1 MTIPLPK
8 RPVSDSLATDD
19 DPRVGALSRLLDVA
33 LQLATEHDLTRILQI
48 VTNGVCDAVDC
59 ERASLFLIDDAK
71 QQLYTRVVTELEI
84 SEIRHGIEHGVT
96 GWVARHRQ
104 IAHVKEPHDDE
115 RWDSSVDRRTGFVTL
130 NILAAPVISNMDE
143 RLVGVLQLLNKA
155 DAGFSDFD
163 EQLIR
168 AFAAHAA
175 TALERRRLQ
184 EEAKH
189 AHQLEAAMEMGRR
202 IQRGFLPETLP
213 SIPGYE
219 VAVWWQPAEFVSGD
233 YYDWLTLADG
243 RNGFALGDV
252 SGHGLGPSLIMASI
266 RAMLH
271 VLTKTDS
278 APDRIVELLAE
289 SIAPDLKQGQFIS
302 FLLVSLDP
310 QTHEVRFANAGHAP
324 ALHLGHHTTNSAAT
338 SDPDASERP
347 GHFHNTVSF
356 RRLDAT
362 RLPLGFPRLLSGET
376 DPRLSLAP
384 GDMLVLGT
392 DGCVEVTDAGGT
404 MFGNDRLQQVVL
416 AHRDR
421 SAAEIVAA
429 VRDTVQQ
436 FHGRP
441 LPPDDSTLLI
451 IKRQCAP

>member
-1 MTIPLPK
+1 MTIK
-8 RPVSDSLATDD
+8 FQERIASHSLTTAA

-59 ERASLFLIDDAK
+59 ERASLFLIDDSK
-71 QQLYTRVVTELEI
+71 QELYTRVVTELEI
-84 SEIRHGIEHGVT
+84 SEIRHDIEQGIT
-96 GWVARHRQ
+96 GWVARHQQ
-104 IAHVKEPHDDE
+104 IAHVPEPHDDE
-115 RWDSSVDRRTGFVTL
+115 RWDSSVDRRTGFVTR
-130 NILAAPVISNMDE
+130 NILAAPVISNVDE

-155 DAGFSDFD
+155 EAGFSDFD

-219 VAVWWQPAEFVSGD
+219 VAAWWQPAEFVSGD

-252 SGHGLGPSLIMASI
+252 SGHGLGPSLIMASV

-278 APDRIVELLAE
+278 EPERIVELLAE

-310 QTHEVRFANAGHAP
+310 QTHDVRFANAGHAP
-324 ALHLGHHTTNSAAT
+324 ALHLDAA
-338 SDPDASERP
+338 AA
-347 GHFHNTVSF
+347 SF

-362 RLPLGFPRLLSGET
+362 RLPLGFPRLLSGQTE
-376 DPRLSLAP
+376 PQLSLAP

-392 DGCVEVTDAGGT
+392 DGCVEVTDAAGT

-421 SAAEIVAA
+421 PAAEIVSA

-451 IKRQCAP
+451 VKRQ

>member
-1 MTIPLPK
+1 MAVKLQGC
-8 RPVSDSLATDD
+8 PVSHSLASSD
-19 DPRVGALSRLLDVA
+19 DPRVVALSRLLEVA

-59 ERASLFLIDDAK
+59 ERASLFLIDESK

-96 GWVARHRQ
+96 GWVARHHQ
-104 IAHVKEPHDDE
+104 IAHVAEPHDDE
-115 RWDSSVDRRTGFVTL
+115 RWDSSVDRRTGFVTR
-130 NILAAPVISNMDE
+130 NILAAPVLSNVDE

-233 YYDWLTLADG
+233 YYDWLTLANG
-243 RNGFALGDV
+243 RIGFALGDV
-252 SGHGLGPSLIMASI
+252 SGHGLGPSLIMASV

-271 VLTKTDS
+271 VLTKTAS
-278 APDRIVELLAE
+278 ESNRIVELLAE

-324 ALHLGHHTTNSAAT
+324 ALHLEAETA
-338 SDPDASERP
+338 
-347 GHFHNTVSF
+347 SF

-376 DPRLSLAP
+376 DPHLSLAP

-392 DGCVEVTDAGGT
+392 DGCIEVTDAGGT
-404 MFGNDRLQQVVL
+404 MFGTDRLQQVVL
-416 AHRDR
+416 AYRDR
-421 SAAEIVAA
+421 SAAEIVSV

-451 IKRQCAP
+451 VKRQRVQ

>member
-1 MTIPLPK
+1 MTIK
-8 RPVSDSLATDD
+8 YQERIASHSLTTAD

-59 ERASLFLIDDAK
+59 ERASLFLIDGSK

-84 SEIRHGIEHGVT
+84 SEIRQGIEHGIT
-96 GWVARHRQ
+96 GWVARHQQ
-104 IAHVKEPHDDE
+104 IAHVPEPHEDE
-115 RWDSSVDRRTGFVTL
+115 RWDSSVDRRTGFVTR
-130 NILAAPVISNMDE
+130 NILAAPVTSNVDE

-155 DAGFSDFD
+155 EAGFSDFD

-184 EEAKH
+184 EEALH
-189 AHQLEAAMEMGRR
+189 AHELEQAMEMGRR

-233 YYDWLTLADG
+233 YYDWLPLADG
-243 RNGFALGDV
+243 CIGFALGDV
-252 SGHGLGPSLIMASI
+252 SGHGLGPSLIMASV

-271 VLTKTDS
+271 VLTKTAS
-278 APDRIVELLAE
+278 EPDRIVELLAE

-310 QTHEVRFANAGHAP
+310 QTHAVRFANAGHAP
-324 ALHLGHHTTNSAAT
+324 ALHLNAA
-338 SDPDASERP
+338 AA
-347 GHFHNTVSF
+347 SF

-376 DPRLSLAP
+376 EPQLSLAP

-392 DGCVEVTDAGGT
+392 DGCIEVKDADGT

-416 AHRDR
+416 GHRDR
-421 SAAEIVAA
+421 PAAEIVAA

-451 IKRQCAP
+451 IKRLRDQ

>member
-1 MTIPLPK
+1 MAIKLQG
-8 RPVSDSLATDD
+8 RPVSHSLASSD
-19 DPRVGALSRLLDVA
+19 DPRVVALSQLLDVA

-48 VTNGVCDAVDC
+48 VTNGVCDAVNC
-59 ERASLFLIDDAK
+59 ERASLFLIDDSK
-71 QQLYTRVVTELEI
+71 QELYTRVVTELEI
-84 SEIRHGIEHGVT
+84 SEIRHGIEQGIT
-96 GWVARHRQ
+96 GWVAGHRQ
-104 IAHVKEPHDDE
+104 IAHVPEPHDDE
-115 RWDSSVDRRTGFVTL
+115 RWDSSVDRRTGFVTH
-130 NILAAPVISNMDE
+130 NILAAPVISNVDE

-155 DAGFSDFD
+155 EAGFNDFD

-184 EEAKH
+184 EEALH
-189 AHQLEAAMEMGRR
+189 AHELEHAMEMGRR

-252 SGHGLGPSLIMASI
+252 SGHGLGPSLIMASV

-271 VLTKTDS
+271 VLTKTAS
-278 APDRIVELLAE
+278 EPDRIVELLAE

-310 QTHEVRFANAGHAP
+310 QTHEARFANAGHAP
-324 ALHLGHHTTNSAAT
+324 ALHLDVAT
-338 SDPDASERP
+338 A
-347 GHFHNTVSF
+347 SF

-362 RLPLGFPRLLSGET
+362 RLPLGFPRLLSGLT
-376 DPRLSLAP
+376 DPQLSLAP
-384 GDMLVLGT
+384 GDLLVLGT
-392 DGCVEVTDAGGT
+392 DGCIEVTDAGGT
-404 MFGNDRLQQVVL
+404 MFGNERLQQVVL

-421 SAAEIVAA
+421 PATEIVAA

-451 IKRQCAP
+451 VKRQRVQ